1 MPDQPKTF
9 TVSTLTKMIKT
20 ALEESFF
27 DIWVEGEISNYHH
40 HSSGHRYFSLKD
52 DKAVLRCAMWRPQGE
67 TLKFKPEDGQLVLVH
82 GNISVYEKRG
92 DYQLICQQLVPVGIG
107 PLELAYRQLFEKL
120 SAEGLFDPEHKQPLP
135 EFASRIGIV
144 TSPTGAAI
152 RDIIQISR
160 RRNPA
165 IKLVIYP
172 AVVQGKG
179 AEDTIAAGIEY
190 FNHSNSVDI
199 IIIGRG
205 GGSLEDL
212 WAFNTER
219 VVRAI
224 LASRIPLISAVGHEI
239 DVTLS
244 DLVADMR
251 APTPS
256 AAAELAVW
264 SKDEFQSQV
273 LGHIVR
279 EASLLEKQARLAKD
293 GLLALLTRPVLIRPL
308 ELVYERQ
315 QAVDG
320 FLRILNS
327 TGKNIF
333 DNFKNRLSLGLSRLD
348 TLSPLGVLARGY
360 SVTRLLPSNKLVKS
374 VALIKLGN
382 KLETTF
388 RDGSA
393 ISVVEEIKR
402 GKSRGTK
409 KTV

>member
-1 MPDQPKTF
+1 MPNQPKTF

-27 DIWVEGEISNYHH
+27 DVWVEGEISNYHH

-67 TLKFKPEDGQLVLVH
+67 SLKFTPKDGQLVLVR
-82 GNISVYEKRG
+82 GNISIYEKRG

-120 SAEGLFDPEHKQPLP
+120 SAEGLFDPEHKQSIP

-152 RDIIQISR
+152 RDIIQISH

-165 IKLVIYP
+165 IELVIYP
-172 AVVQGKG
+172 AIVQGKG
-179 AEDTIAAGIEY
+179 AEESISAGIEY
-190 FNHSNSVDI
+190 FNNLDNVDV

-212 WAFNTER
+212 WAFNTEK
-219 VVRAI
+219 VVRAV
-224 LASRIPLISAVGHEI
+224 LASKIPLISAVGHEI

-273 LGHIVR
+273 LGQIVR
-279 EASLLEKQARLAKD
+279 QASLLEKLARRVKENLAAM
-293 GLLALLTRPVLIRPL
+293 LARPIFTRPL
-308 ELVYERQ
+308 ELIYERQ
-315 QAVDG
+315 QAVDS
-320 FLRILNS
+320 FLRLLQS
-327 TGKNIF
+327 AGKNIF
-333 DNFKNRLSLGLSRLD
+333 DNYKNRLSLGLSRLE
-348 TLSPLGVLARGY
+348 TMSPLAVLARGY
-360 SVTRLLPSNKLVKS
+360 SVSRLLP
-374 VALIKLGN
+374 A
-382 KLETTF
+382 
-388 RDGSA
+388 
-393 ISVVEEIKR
+393 
-402 GKSRGTK
+402 
-409 KTV
+409 

>member
-1 MPDQPKTF
+1 MPDQPQKY

-52 DKAVLRCAMWRPQGE
+52 DKAILRCAMWRPQGE
-67 TLKFKPEDGQLVLVH
+67 SLKFTPKDGQLVLVH
-82 GNISVYEKRG
+82 GNISLYEKRG
-92 DYQLICQQLVPVGIG
+92 EYQLICQQLVPVGIG

-120 SAEGLFDPEHKQPLP
+120 SAEGLFAREHKQPIP

-152 RDIIQISR
+152 RDIIQISS

-165 IKLVIYP
+165 VELIIYP
-172 AVVQGKG
+172 AIVQGKG
-179 AEDTIAAGIEY
+179 AEESIAAGIEF
-190 FNHSNSVDI
+190 FNDQNNVDI
-199 IIIGRG
+199 IITGRG

-212 WAFNTER
+212 WAFNTEK

-224 LASRIPLISAVGHEI
+224 LASKIPVISAVGHEI

-264 SKDEFQSQV
+264 SKEEF
-273 LGHIVR
+273 LGQINHHIVR
-279 EASLLEKQARLAKD
+279 EASLLQKQARLAREA
-293 GLLALLTRPVLIRPL
+293 LLALLSRPVFMRPL
-308 ELVYERQ
+308 ELIYQRQ
-315 QAVDG
+315 QAIDG
-320 FLRILNS
+320 YLRLLNS
-327 TGKNIF
+327 AGKKIF
-333 DNFKNRLSLGLSRLD
+333 DYYKNRLSLGLSRLD

-360 SVTRLLPSNKLVKS
+360 SVTRLIPSNELVRS
-374 VALIKLGN
+374 VAAIKPGN
-382 KLETTF
+382 RLESRF

-393 ISVVEEIKR
+393 ISVIEEIRK
-402 GKSRGTK
+402 GKNLGGK

>member
-1 MPDQPKTF
+1 MPEQPQTY

-27 DIWVEGEISNYHH
+27 DVWVEGEISNYHH

-67 TLKFKPEDGQLVLVH
+67 TLKFTPKDGQLVLIR

-92 DYQLICQQLVPVGIG
+92 DYQLICHQLVPVGIG

-120 SAEGLFDPEHKQPLP
+120 SAEGLFAAEHKQPLP

-165 IKLVIYP
+165 IELVIYP

-179 AEDTIAAGIEY
+179 AEDSIAAGIEY
-190 FNHSNSVDI
+190 FNQMSDVHI

-212 WAFNTER
+212 WAFNTEK
-219 VVRAI
+219 VVRAV
-224 LASRIPLISAVGHEI
+224 LASKIPLISAVGHEI
-239 DVTLS
+239 DITLS

-264 SKDEFQSQV
+264 SKEDFLAQV
-273 LGHIVR
+273 YHQIVR
-279 EASLLEKQARLAKD
+279 QATLLEKQARLSKEAI
-293 GLLALLTRPVLIRPL
+293 LALLARPALMRPL

-315 QAVDG
+315 QAVDN
-320 FLRILNS
+320 FLRLLNNA
-327 TGKNIF
+327 GKNNF
-333 DNFKNRLSLGLSRLD
+333 DKYKNRLSLNLSRLE
-348 TLSPLGVLARGY
+348 TLSPLAVLARGY
-360 SVTRLLPSNKLVKS
+360 SVSRIWPSQKLIKS
-374 VALIKLGN
+374 VSMVTTGK

-388 RDGSA
+388 ADGSA
-393 ISVVEEIKR
+393 VSTVESIKKEKRR
-402 GKSRGTK
+402 GSQKA
-409 KTV
+409 V

>member
-1 MPDQPKTF
+1 MPEQPQTY

-27 DIWVEGEISNYHH
+27 DIWVEGEISNYLHH
-40 HSSGHRYFSLKD
+40 TSGHRYFSLKD
-52 DKAVLRCAMWRPQGE
+52 DKAVLRCAMWRPHGE
-67 TLKFKPEDGQLVLVH
+67 LLQFTPKDGQLVLVH
-82 GNISVYEKRG
+82 GNVSVYEKRG
-92 DYQLICQQLVPVGIG
+92 DYQLLCDKMVPVGIG

-160 RRNPA
+160 RRNQA
-165 IKLVIYP
+165 IELVIYP
-172 AVVQGKG
+172 AVVQGRG

-190 FNHSNSVDI
+190 FNQMNNVEI
-199 IIIGRG
+199 IITGRG

-212 WAFNTER
+212 WAFNTEK

-224 LASRIPLISAVGHEI
+224 LASRIPVISAVGHEI

-264 SKDEFQSQV
+264 SKEDFLGQV
-273 LGHIVR
+273 YHQIVR
-279 EASLLEKQARLAKD
+279 QASLLEKRARLARESI
-293 GLLALLTRPVLIRPL
+293 LALLARPVFMRPL

-315 QAVDG
+315 QAIDS
-320 FLRILNS
+320 FIRILNS
-327 TGKNIF
+327 DGKNNF
-333 DNFKNRLSLGLSRLD
+333 DKFKNRLSLSLSRLE
-348 TLSPLGVLARGY
+348 TLSPLAVLARGY
-360 SVTRLLPSNKLVKS
+360 SVSRLLPARKLIKS
-374 VALIKLGN
+374 VAVLRPGN
-382 KLETTF
+382 KIETTF
-388 RDGSA
+388 QDGSS
-393 ISVVEEIKR
+393 ISTVEGIKKEKR
-402 GKSRGTK
+402 RDIK
-409 KTV
+409 KAV